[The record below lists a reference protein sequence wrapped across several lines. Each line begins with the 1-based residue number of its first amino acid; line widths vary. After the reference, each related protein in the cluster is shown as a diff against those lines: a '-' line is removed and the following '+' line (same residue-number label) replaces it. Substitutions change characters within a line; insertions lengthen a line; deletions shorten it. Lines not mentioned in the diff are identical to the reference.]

1 MALLGKQNKLLVY
14 DDMNIYSFLLIKYYT
29 YIKYNIV

>member
-1 MALLGKQNKLLVY
+1 MALLWKQNNLLVY
-14 DDMNIYSFLLIKYYT
+14 DVINIYSFLLIKYYT